1 MFNKLLEAD
10 SHLSSQLRLP
20 ENSKVIRAV
29 AAFFAHSGDSWF
41 WLAGLFIVW
50 LIDHG
55 QLHTMSA
62 FLAASILV
70 SAGIV
75 LAVKFSVRRSRPA
88 GEWGAIYRN
97 TDPHSFPSG
106 HAARAVL
113 LAVICWALG
122 LQPLAWILVIWAPL
136 VSIARVMMGVHY
148 LIDVIAGWLLGLIIS
163 LLMLALQPWLYS
175 LFPFPFIR

>member
-1 MFNKLLEAD
+1 MLNKILEID
-10 SHLSSQLRLP
+10 LRLSNWLRLA
-20 ENSKVIRAV
+20 EDAKIARAV

-50 LIDHG
+50 WLNKG
-55 QLHTMSA
+55 ELHKISA
-62 FLAASILV
+62 FLAASILILT
-70 SAGIV
+70 GIV
-75 LAVKFSVRRSRPA
+75 LAVKFSVRRRRPE

-113 LAVICWALG
+113 LAVICWGLG
-122 LQPLAWILVIWAPL
+122 VQPLAYILAVWAPL

-148 LIDVIAGWLLGLIIS
+148 LIDVVAGWLLGLAFS
-163 LLMLALQPWLYS
+163 FFMLAIQPWLIS
-175 LFPFPFIR
+175 LFPIIFIK